1 MHMKGRNLTMARES
15 MRRAKMQSAQAVSE
29 YVGAFIEDE
38 RRLTLVAID
47 PTEPW
52 EAFRALRRQ
61 MRRESKAADASMGL
75 YASADPIE
83 HSAKIISLES
93 RRRAG

>member
-1 MHMKGRNLTMARES
+1 MARES
-15 MRRAKMQSAQAVSE
+15 IHRANMQTAQARAD

-47 PTEPW
+47 PADPW
-52 EAFRALRRQ
+52 EAFKSLRRSL
-61 MRRESKAADASMGL
+61 RRNDRAAEARIAL
-75 YASADPIE
+75 FEADQPLE
-83 HSAKIISLES
+83 HTADVISIAS